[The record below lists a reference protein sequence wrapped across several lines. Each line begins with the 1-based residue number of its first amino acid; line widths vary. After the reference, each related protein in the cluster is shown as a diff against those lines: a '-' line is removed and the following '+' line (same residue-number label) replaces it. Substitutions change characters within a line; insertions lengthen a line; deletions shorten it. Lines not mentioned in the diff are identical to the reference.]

1 MAGTA
6 STETNQRGETIAR
19 LTKAKPA
26 TKKAPKKVAKKVA
39 KKTAKKV
46 VKKAAK
52 KAPKKAVKTAPK
64 KAPKMATRKTRA
76 TDRDPLARSRE
87 LLALV
92 QACLDD
98 DKAEEVVVIE
108 LAGKSTIADFMVVAT
123 GRSSRQV
130 GAMAEHLHGK
140 LKAAGVKGISIEG
153 AARADWVLIDGG
165 DIIVHLFRP
174 EVRAFY
180 ALEKMWGEEF
190 SATRESAAGT
200 SGAA

>member
-1 MAGTA
+1 MAKKVVK
-6 STETNQRGETIAR
+6 
-19 LTKAKPA
+19 KAPKKVA
-26 TKKAPKKVAKKVA
+26 KKAPKKVAKKVA
-39 KKTAKKV
+39 KKVPRKVAKKTAKMTVKRAPKRAPKKTVKRTAKK
-46 VKKAAK
+46 
-52 KAPKKAVKTAPK
+52 
-64 KAPKMATRKTRA
+64 TRTN
-76 TDRDPLARSRE
+76 DRERLAWSRE

-92 QACLDD
+92 QTSLDD

-108 LAGKSTIADFMVVAT
+108 LAGKSTIADFMVVAS

-130 GAMAEHLHGK
+130 GAMADHVREK
-140 LKAAGVKGISIEG
+140 LKAAGVKGISVEG

-190 SATRESAAGT
+190 TATRERAAGT